1 MFAHMASRS
10 YGGSLARVAFKCL
23 SNVNSSRTPKLL
35 SRCQL
40 GAFPRREYQQKRNG
54 SSADATLARNIWNK
68 LFGKYLLA
76 TNILSSGILMVIG
89 DLIAQEIEYRRH
101 KIESVD
107 FDIKHDRYDTNRIWR
122 MFIVGALQGPL
133 HHYVYK
139 WMDHVMPVANMR
151 NTLQKILID
160 QVIMSPACILIFF
173 YSACYL
179 EQRSVEE
186 TNTELCDKFPII
198 YLMDWTVWPVAQYVN
213 FRYLDTKYR
222 VMFVNVCTALYN
234 IFLSYMKHDF

>member
-1 MFAHMASRS
+1 M
-10 YGGSLARVAFKCL
+10 LARVARSSYGRQLVLTTYKCL
-23 SNVNSSRTPKLL
+23 LDVSPTTVPGLLRPRLTPIL
-35 SRCQL
+35 
-40 GAFPRREYQQKRNG
+40 RREYQQRRSG
-54 SSADATLARNIWNK
+54 SSTDATAARNIWNK

-89 DLIAQEIEYRRH
+89 DLVAQEIEYRRH
-101 KIESVD
+101 YRDVD
-107 FDIKHDRYDTNRIWR
+107 EFDIKRERYDTKRIWR
-122 MFIVGALQGPL
+122 MFFVGALQGPL

-151 NTLQKILID
+151 NILRKILID
-160 QVIMSPACILIFF
+160 QVFMSPACILIFF

-179 EQRSVEE
+179 EHRSVDE

-198 YLMDWTVWPVAQYVN
+198 YLMDWTVWPAAQYIN